1 MNVKNLTVF
10 AGCVASL
17 SFGAIAAADYSGMSA
32 DLVYSGAL
40 GGTSG
45 RDGDV
50 YRIYVDFDGPGGSLN
65 AVYGDATQG
74 LLIEAETG
82 SFYQNAFGGNT
93 SKTINPALYGPF
105 PSLVYDSWVTIGSE
119 DMNGNSLND
128 IGIDFG
134 GFGAGGAITTTDGSW
149 FTTPDDAQS
158 YAGGDNRVLVG
169 QFTVDVGDSVV
180 GYVNLQGKY
189 GDMGGDQTTWSAS
202 GQTWVPAPGALAL
215 LGVAGL
221 AGRRRRRA

>member
-1 MNVKNLTVF
+1 MNVKNITVF

-17 SFGAIAAADYSGMSA
+17 GLGAMAAADYSGMSA
-32 DLVYSGAL
+32 ELVHSGAL

-45 RDGDV
+45 TGDV
-50 YRIYVDFDGPGGSLN
+50 YRIYVDFDGAGGSVN

-74 LLIEAETG
+74 LLIEASSG
-82 SFYQNAFGGNT
+82 SFYQNAFGGDT
-93 SKTINPALYGPF
+93 SKNINPALYGPF
-105 PSLVYDSWVTIGSE
+105 PSLMYDSWVTIGSE
-119 DMNGNSLND
+119 DMNGNNLNT
-128 IGIDFG
+128 IGINFG
-134 GFGAGGAITTTDGSW
+134 AFSAGGAISTTDGSW

-158 YAGGDNRVLVG
+158 YAGADNRVLVG
-169 QFTVDVGDSVV
+169 QFTVDVGASVL

-189 GDMGGDQTTWSAS
+189 GDQGGDQTTWSAS

-215 LGVAGL
+215 LGMAGL